1 MNFDLDDKSTL
12 VEFSHSSL
20 TDIVM
25 SLLIFFLLTSQFV
38 VLTGVKVTL
47 PASKAN
53 SSTDAA
59 QIVVVISEDKSL
71 YVNTEYVVL
80 SELENKLKQLKTK
93 INTDNLIIKADK
105 SVPVELI
112 IKVIDAGKL
121 SGLGKFTLQTE
132 KKLE

>member
-1 MNFDLDDKSTL
+1 MKFEVDDKSTL

-47 PASKAN
+47 PGSKVN
-53 SSTDAA
+53 STTDAA
-59 QIVVVISEDKSL
+59 QIVVVISEDKNI
-71 YVNTEYVVL
+71 YVNTELVMINEV
-80 SELENKLKQLKTK
+80 EAKLKQLKTK
-93 INTDNLIIKADK
+93 INSDNLIIKADK

-121 SGLGKFTLQTE
+121 AGLGKFTLQTE

>member
-1 MNFDLDDKSTL
+1 M
-12 VEFSHSSL
+12 
-20 TDIVM
+20 
-25 SLLIFFLLTSQFV
+25 
-38 VLTGVKVTL
+38 
-47 PASKAN
+47 
-53 SSTDAA
+53 
-59 QIVVVISEDKSL
+59 
-71 YVNTEYVVL
+71 